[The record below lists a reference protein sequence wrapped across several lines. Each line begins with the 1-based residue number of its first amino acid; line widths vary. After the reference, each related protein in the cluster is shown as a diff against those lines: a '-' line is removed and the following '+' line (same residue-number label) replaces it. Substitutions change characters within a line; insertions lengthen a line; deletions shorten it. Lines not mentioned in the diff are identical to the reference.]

1 MIRKDTY
8 LNYCTIKELYSLDS
22 FTVTKPSGWDMFN
35 NFLGTM
41 LKWLTFVTFAQ
52 NKFSVMLVKSSQI
65 R

>member
-8 LNYCTIKELYSLDS
+8 LNYFTIKELYSLDS

-41 LKWLTFVTFAQ
+41 LKWLTFVAFAQ
-52 NKFSVMLVKSSQI
+52 K
-65 R
+65 